1 VDTNAAPIRSLP
13 GLAAGIRQTDHF
25 ALPVSVAAI
34 LEQGVLVP
42 VYQVEGDTAERE
54 ASAAAETIGVV
65 ADKLRRM
72 MAAYGEWSVFD
83 APAYFDLYP
92 AQTALLLHIS
102 ERVST
107 VHVTFYADLLLPSFR
122 RAERIWAEEFF
133 PAYQAA
139 RPFTRH
145 IRHSS
150 AYSTHFTEIDQPKLL
165 AYWERLWAVVTAART
180 ILSEDIGFLASSGGN
195 DERNRWRA
203 VWQKAP
209 APGLDARLL
218 PPLETIPTVTL
229 TVEFPLPGYR
239 QPGRVR
245 RLRRMWERRKKW
257 SAGGGRQTN

>member
-1 VDTNAAPIRSLP
+1 MDTSAAPIRSLP
-13 GLAAGIRQTDHF
+13 GLAAGIRQTDRF

-34 LEQGVLVP
+34 LEQSVLVP

-72 MAAYGEWSVFD
+72 MGAYGEWSVFD

-145 IRHSS
+145 TSHSS
-150 AYSTHFTEIDQPKLL
+150 AYSTHFAEIDQPKLL
-165 AYWERLWAVVTAART
+165 AYWERLWAVVSGARK
-180 ILSEDIGFLASSGGN
+180 ILNEDIGFLASSGGS

-203 VWQKAP
+203 SWQQQP
-209 APGLDARLL
+209 APGLDIRLL
-218 PPLETIPTVTL
+218 PALDSVPTVTL
-229 TVEFPLPGYR
+229 TTSFPLPIHR
-239 QPGRVR
+239 QPGRMR
-245 RLRRMWERRKKW
+245 RLRRMWERRRRNY
-257 SAGGGRQTN
+257 S

>member
-1 VDTNAAPIRSLP
+1 MDTSAAPIRSLP
-13 GLAAGIRQTDHF
+13 GLAAGIRQTDRF
-25 ALPVSVAAI
+25 VLPVSVAA
-34 LEQGVLVP
+34 LFEQKQIVP
-42 VYQVEGDTAERE
+42 VYQIENGTVERE

-72 MAAYGEWSVFD
+72 IGAYGEWHIFD

-122 RAERIWAEEFF
+122 RAEQIWAEEFF

-139 RPFTRH
+139 RPFTRPGN
-145 IRHSS
+145 HSS
-150 AYSTHFTEIDQPKLL
+150 VYREHFLEMDQPKLL
-165 AYWERLWAVVTAART
+165 AYWERLWAVVTAARK
-180 ILSEDIGFLASSGGN
+180 ILSDDIGFLASSGGN

-203 VWQKAP
+203 SWQQLP
-209 APGLDARLL
+209 AAGLDARLL
-218 PPLETIPTVTL
+218 PQLETIPTVTL
-229 TVEFPLPGYR
+229 TMTFPLPGHR

-245 RLRRMWERRKKW
+245 RLRRMWERRKRRT
-257 SAGGGRQTN
+257 AHR